1 MGLKDNFYQALREVL
16 SGNAEAA
23 PESAA
28 AASGSTADAVKQ
40 KEFSQ
45 RPSEPVGRD
54 VPDGSEQPA
63 FSAASMEKESEA
75 SSSGHKIP
83 FSNPTNDSVT
93 VNLDSDAV
101 EEITFISKST
111 MVTGNVRS
119 FANATIEGNVRGDV
133 SIMKDAVMKG
143 MLIGDLSCKNA
154 LLQGSS
160 VQGNIKSKGNTLID
174 NHSTV
179 LGDLE
184 AQYAC
189 IDGRVKGNISVG
201 GKIEFLE
208 NAVVAGNIYT
218 NALSVAE
225 GANIQG
231 FVSTAYLGENADS
244 AFPSQIVIEEDSF
257 VMK

>member
-1 MGLKDNFYQALREVL
+1 MGLRDNFYQALREL
-16 SGNAEAA
+16 ISGNVQAA

-28 AASGSTADAVKQ
+28 ASGLGADTVTR
-40 KEFSQ
+40 KEFTQGS
-45 RPSEPVGRD
+45 SEHAGRD
-54 VPDGSEQPA
+54 LSGGRAASD
-63 FSAASMEKESEA
+63 FSAASAEKQADSF
-75 SSSGHKIP
+75 SGGHKIP
-83 FSNPTNDSVT
+83 FSNPAEDTVT
-93 VNLDSDAV
+93 IGSDQNPTD
-101 EEITFISKST
+101 EITFISRNT

-119 FANATIEGNVRGDV
+119 FANATIEGNVRGSV

-154 LLQGSS
+154 VLQGSS
-160 VQGNIKSKGNTLID
+160 VQGNILSKGNALID

-189 IDGRVKGNISVG
+189 IDGRIKGNISVG
-201 GKIEFLE
+201 GKVVFLE

-244 AFPSQIVIEEDSF
+244 VFPSQIVMEEDSLI
-257 VMK
+257 MK